1 MVNKSLKKLGIGH
14 TLYFIGQPKIPM
26 NGGLT
31 RFFVNFSKNS
41 A

>member
-1 MVNKSLKKLGIGH
+1 MVNKSLKKLWIGH
-14 TLYFIGQPKIPM
+14 TLYFIGQPKILM

-31 RFFVNFSKNS
+31 RFSPNFLKNR